1 MKIIYGNRRSG
12 RTTELIKMCAQD
24 RYSLIVCPNI
34 YMCNSV
40 YQLSR
45 KLGYRI
51 TMPITI
57 HQFAS
62 GQFKNKQIENFYFDE
77 LEFCLQSLGKNVPVK
92 AFVFNKQF
100 TEIVEVK
107 NDTSSKV

>member
-24 RYSLIVCPNI
+24 RSSLIVCPNI

-45 KLGYRI
+45 ELGYRI
-51 TMPITI
+51 IMPITI

-62 GQFKNKQIENFYFDE
+62 GQFENKQIENFYFDE
-77 LEFCLQSLGKNVPVK
+77 LEYSLQSLGKNVPVK

-107 NDTSSKV
+107 K